1 MQIQLNTDKN
11 FVGSPQLLA
20 SVERVLEQELKHV
33 CDELTR
39 IEVHLSDENS
49 DKSGD
54 ADKRCL
60 LEARPRGLPPIA
72 VEHRA
77 SSVELAIR
85 GAAGQ
90 LDEPS
95 GMPWAS
101 CAKAANVVSRS
112 SVLTSMRSFD
122 VAA

>member
-11 FVGSPQLLA
+11 FVGSPQLFA

-39 IEVHLSDENS
+39 IEVHLNDENS

-90 LDEPS
+90 LDRAVRNALGKLREGRQRGEPIKRIDLD
-95 GMPWAS
+95 AE
-101 CAKAANVVSRS
+101 
-112 SVLTSMRSFD
+112 L
-122 VAA
+122 

>member
-11 FVGSPQLLA
+11 FVGSPELLA
-20 SVERVLEQELKHV
+20 SVERMLEQELKHV
-33 CDELTR
+33 CDELSR
-39 IEVHLSDENS
+39 IEVHLNDENS
-49 DKSGD
+49 IKSGG

-72 VEHRA
+72 AEHRA

-90 LDEPS
+90 LGRAVKNALGKLREDRKGGEPIKRT
-95 GMPWAS
+95 GLDAE
-101 CAKAANVVSRS
+101 
-112 SVLTSMRSFD
+112 L
-122 VAA
+122 